1 MRYLIFLLFSS
12 LFFACKPSG
21 SADIDSTEAEI
32 FELLDSSKTQVQ
44 FRNNIIEGLN
54 TNVLMY
60 EYFYNGGGVAT
71 GDVNGDGK
79 IDLYFSSNMENNHLY
94 LNQGAMVFKEIAEQ
108 AGVTGRPGPWKT
120 GVSMVDINGDQK
132 LDIYLCYSGNLPLEK
147 KRNQLFINQGNDAAG
162 NPRFL

>member
-1 MRYLIFLLFSS
+1 MRYLILFLFSTF
-12 LFFACKPSG
+12 LFACKPDAS
-21 SADIDSTEAEI
+21 SDIDRSEVEI

-44 FRNNIIEGLN
+44 FRNTIIEGLN

-94 LNQGAMVFKEIAEQ
+94 LNQGAMVFNEIAEQ

-132 LDIYLCYSGNLPLEK
+132 LDIYLCYSGN
-147 KRNQLFINQGNDAAG
+147 
-162 NPRFL
+162 

>member
-1 MRYLIFLLFSS
+1 MRYSLLFFLSF
-12 LFFACKPSG
+12 LFFACKTDE
-21 SADIDSTEAEI
+21 SADMDSSEVQV
-32 FELLDSSKTQVQ
+32 FELTDSSKTHVL

-71 GDVNGDGK
+71 GDLNGDGK

-132 LDIYLCYSGNLPLEK
+132 LDIYLCYSGNLPPEK
-147 KRNQLFINQGNDAAG
+147 KTKSIIY
-162 NPRFL
+162 